1 MSGVSTIVRGLA
13 LVILLPA
20 LTLAQAPATPQAQQ
34 LASHKRLAQR
44 YLAEKKPE
52 LAIPELQAVV
62 QLDPADIDSRA
73 NLGVLLFFGGK
84 YAEAVPE
91 LRAAVA
97 ARPGLA
103 KIQALLGIS
112 EKRSGDLQA
121 AERDLAT
128 AFPSLEDSKI
138 HLQAGLE
145 LVEADQAL
153 GMLDKAAAVISTLR
167 TTDPT
172 DPQVLSAA
180 YQIYAQAMNESL
192 LSLAVAAPDSAQLP
206 FIMGQQLV
214 QGGDSVTAIVQF
226 RKALAIDP
234 NLPGLHFVLAQALY
248 SSSDPAL
255 HAQAEAEY
263 HAALKLNPF
272 DEKAWLG
279 LAGIESDKGALE
291 QASADYNK
299 ALALEPND
307 AEADTGLAKVL
318 LAQNANAKAAALLEQ
333 AVKLDPTN
341 ITAHYRLSMLYRQ
354 EGRPE
359 DAKQQLALYEHYKSL
374 QSELQAAFQKMRTT
388 PDTGA
393 DASASAHP

>member
-1 MSGVSTIVRGLA
+1 MKLSSGVSRGFA
-13 LVILLPA
+13 LLVLLPSLA
-20 LTLAQAPATPQAQQ
+20 LAQAPAGSEAQQ
-34 LASHKRLAQR
+34 LAKHKGLAQR

-52 LAIPELQAVV
+52 LAIPELRAVV
-62 QLDPADIDSRA
+62 QLDPSDIDSRA
-73 NLGVLLFFGGK
+73 NLGVLLFFSGK

-97 ARPGLA
+97 ARSGLA

-121 AERDLAT
+121 AERDLA
-128 AFPSLEDSKI
+128 AALPSLEDSKI

-153 GMLDKAAAVISTLR
+153 GALDKAAAVVSALR

-180 YQIYAQAMNESL
+180 YQIYSQAMNESL
-192 LSLAVAAPDSAQLP
+192 LSLAVAAPDSAQLH

-214 QGGDSVTAIVQF
+214 QGGDGEKAIVQF

-255 HAQAEAEY
+255 HGEAEGEY
-263 HAALKLNPF
+263 RAALKLNPF

-279 LAGIESDKGALE
+279 VAGIESDKGSLE

-299 ALALEPND
+299 ALELEPND

-318 LAQNANAKAAALLEQ
+318 LAQNAKGKATALLEQ
-333 AVKLDPTN
+333 AVKLDPSN
-341 ITAHYRLSMLYRQ
+341 ITAHYRLSVLYRQ
-354 EGRPE
+354 GGRPE

-374 QSELQAAFQKMRTT
+374 QSELQTAFQKMRTAQE
-388 PDTGA
+388 TGA